1 MASFIVKTAR
11 LKILGDSSILQ
22 NVYVWITHLDPL
34 QFTEPR
40 ASSMSYYC
48 GLPMVQYSRAIQE
61 KKKKKSRGYSSFTV
75 VYCATLHSIEFLWTL
90 SGIVRKR
97 FAPHCFLMRHAV
109 SAAQLAKLHIWYI
122 TYISVHRKI
131 KKTQ

>member
-1 MASFIVKTAR
+1 MKTAR

-61 KKKKKSRGYSSFTV
+61 KKKKSPGAIVHLQLCTV
-75 VYCATLHSIEFLWTL
+75 QHFIA
-90 SGIVRKR
+90 
-97 FAPHCFLMRHAV
+97 
-109 SAAQLAKLHIWYI
+109 
-122 TYISVHRKI
+122 
-131 KKTQ
+131 